1 MVKSGLSYSRK
12 GSRYMI
18 GIFVFLA
25 GVTMGSFFHLVGERL
40 PLKRSILF
48 PRSHCTA
55 CKQPLSLREMI
66 PLVSYA
72 LLRGTCKHC
81 GTRLP
86 MLYPLIELLSGS
98 LFLLMYRIAGIS
110 FEGLFLVI
118 LCSLFVIAVVSDL
131 LYMRVPNELFLFFF
145 PLFVIY
151 RTLEPLLIWWEGA
164 ASLLFCF
171 LLFYSLD
178 RFKPNSMG
186 GADMKLFG
194 VLAFC
199 LGFKPFLLILF
210 LSCIAGI
217 VYAKVFSF
225 RLDEPFP
232 FVPAISFS
240 FWLYLYGVHVMLPFA
255 GSIG

>member
-1 MVKSGLSYSRK
+1 MTDL
-12 GSRYMI
+12 
-18 GIFVFLA
+18 FVFFA
-25 GVTMGSFFHLVGERL
+25 GMIMGSFFHLVGDRL
-40 PLKRSILF
+40 PMKRSILF
-48 PRSHCTA
+48 PRSHCEI
-55 CKQPLSLREMI
+55 CKQSLSFHDMLPLI
-66 PLVSYA
+66 SYIV
-72 LLRGTCKHC
+72 LKGSCKRC
-81 GTRLP
+81 GARLSF
-86 MLYPLIELLSGS
+86 LYPMTELLTGC
-98 LFLLMYRIAGIS
+98 LFLLIYRTAGFS

-178 RFKPNSMG
+178 CFKPNSMG

-199 LGFKPFLLILF
+199 FGFKWFLIILF
-210 LSCIAGI
+210 LSSVTGM
-217 VYAKVFSF
+217 VYAKLFPF

-232 FVPAISFS
+232 FVPAIAFS
-240 FWLYLYGVHVMLPFA
+240 FWLYLFWGDRLIA
-255 GSIG
+255 IGDFFG

>member
-1 MVKSGLSYSRK
+1 
-12 GSRYMI
+12 MI
-18 GIFVFLA
+18 EIFLFLA
-25 GVTMGSFFHLVGERL
+25 GITMGSFFHLVGERL
-40 PLKRSILF
+40 PVKRSIIF

-55 CKQPLSLREMI
+55 CKQPLSLHEMV

-72 LLRGTCKHC
+72 VWKGSCKHC
-81 GTRLP
+81 GIRLP
-86 MLYPLIELLSGS
+86 KLYPMVELLTGG
-98 LFLLMYRIAGIS
+98 LFLFIYRIAGVS
-110 FEGLFLVI
+110 FESLFLVI

-164 ASLLFCF
+164 ASLIFCI
-171 LLFYSLD
+171 LLFSSLD
-178 RFKPNSMG
+178 YFKPNSMG
-186 GADMKLFG
+186 GADMKLFS

-199 LGFKPFLLILF
+199 FGFKPFLLMLF
-210 LSCIAGI
+210 LSCIAGM

-232 FVPAISFS
+232 FVPAIAFS
-240 FWLYLYGVHVMLPFA
+240 FLLYLCGAPVLFLF
-255 GSIG
+255 G

>member
-1 MVKSGLSYSRK
+1 
-12 GSRYMI
+12 MI
-18 GIFVFLA
+18 DIFVFLA
-25 GVTMGSFFHLVGERL
+25 GITMGSFFHLVGERL
-40 PLKRSILF
+40 PMKRSILF
-48 PRSHCTA
+48 PRSHCGV
-55 CKQPLSLREMI
+55 CKQPLSLYDMI
-66 PLVSYA
+66 PLVSYIV
-72 LLRGTCKHC
+72 LRGSCKHC
-81 GTRLP
+81 STRLSL
-86 MLYPLIELLSGS
+86 LYPMIELLSGS
-98 LFLLMYRIAGIS
+98 LFLLIYRNAGFS

-151 RTLEPLLIWWEGA
+151 RTLEPFLIWWEGA

-199 LGFKPFLLILF
+199 FGLKAFLIILF
-210 LSCIAGI
+210 LSSIGGM

-232 FVPAISFS
+232 FVPAIAFS
-240 FWLYLYGVHVMLPFA
+240 FWVYLFGSHVLSPFS
-255 GSIG
+255 GLFG

>member
-1 MVKSGLSYSRK
+1 
-12 GSRYMI
+12 MI
-18 GIFVFLA
+18 EIFLFLA
-25 GVTMGSFFHLVGERL
+25 GITMGSFFHLVGERL
-40 PLKRSILF
+40 PVKRSILF

-55 CKQPLSLREMI
+55 CKQPLSLHEMI

-72 LLRGTCKHC
+72 VWKGSCKHC
-81 GTRLP
+81 GIRLSW
-86 MLYPLIELLSGS
+86 LYPTIEMLSGG
-98 LFLLMYRIAGIS
+98 LFLFIYRIAGFS

-164 ASLLFCF
+164 ASLIFCI
-171 LLFYSLD
+171 LLFSSLD
-178 RFKPNSMG
+178 YFKPNSLG
-186 GADMKLFG
+186 GADMKLFS

-199 LGFKPFLLILF
+199 FGFKPFLLMLF
-210 LSCIAGI
+210 LSCIAGM

-225 RLDEPFP
+225 RVNEPFP
-232 FVPAISFS
+232 FVPSIAISFL
-240 FWLYLYGVHVMLPFA
+240 LYLCGAPVLFLF
-255 GSIG
+255 G

>member
-1 MVKSGLSYSRK
+1 
-12 GSRYMI
+12 MI
-18 GIFVFLA
+18 EIFLFLA
-25 GVTMGSFFHLVGERL
+25 GITMGSFFHLVGERL
-40 PLKRSILF
+40 PVKRSIIF

-55 CKQPLSLREMI
+55 CKQPLSLHEMV

-72 LLRGTCKHC
+72 VWKGSCKHC
-81 GTRLP
+81 GIRLP
-86 MLYPLIELLSGS
+86 KLYPMVELLTGG
-98 LFLLMYRIAGIS
+98 LFLFIYRIAGFS

-151 RTLEPLLIWWEGA
+151 RTLEPLFIWWEGA
-164 ASLLFCF
+164 ASLIFCI
-171 LLFYSLD
+171 LLFSSLD
-178 RFKPNSMG
+178 YFKPNSMG
-186 GADMKLFG
+186 GADMKLFS

-199 LGFKPFLLILF
+199 FGFKPFLLMLF
-210 LSCIAGI
+210 LSCIAGM

-232 FVPAISFS
+232 FVPAIAFS
-240 FWLYLYGVHVMLPFA
+240 FLLYLCGAPVLFLF
-255 GSIG
+255 G